1 MKALKLFFVA
11 ALLLPLLSG
20 CKEDEPSS
28 TDMLIGNWYS
38 SEYDEIHLFKSHGVY
53 IGYEDVDLKKGT
65 YADIGDGTW
74 RFDSAQNVIIVEES
88 ASYDGDRFIYKVV
101 HASENELILCEYDDY
116 YDDWDSPE
124 VYRRISDYELPTRES
139 Y

>member
-28 TDMLIGNWYS
+28 TDTLIGNWYS
-38 SEYDEIHLFKSHGVY
+38 SEYDQIYSIRSHGVY

-65 YADIGDGTW
+65 YSDIWDGTW
-74 RFDSAQNVIIVEES
+74 RFDSAQNVIILEES
-88 ASYDGDRFIYKVV
+88 EDLEDSSIFKVV
-101 HASENELILCEYDDY
+101 HVSENELVLREYDNY
-116 YDDWDSPE
+116 YDEWSSPY
-124 VYRRISDYELPTRES
+124 VFKRISDYELPTRES